1 MTSGSHYEYMR
12 LCLYISVCLSS
23 SILLL
28 CSCKHSNQEDSQ
40 TTSDSLIE
48 KEAVF
53 IPSNEISIKGK
64 WVSKDNSLYP
74 ILEFK
79 GKSTVVIKTIMGP
92 FASSY
97 ERDEEFIR
105 VRTDKSDLLFEI
117 INEDSIIGSGFAK
130 GVWIKEK

>member
-1 MTSGSHYEYMR
+1 M
-12 LCLYISVCLSS
+12 CVCLIS
-23 SILLL
+23 SILLF
-28 CSCKHSNQEDSQ
+28 SSYANSGQEDSKI
-40 TTSDSLIE
+40 TNDSLIE
-48 KEAVF
+48 RVPEVKP
-53 IPSNEISIKGK
+53 IRGISINGK
-64 WVSKDNSLYP
+64 WESKDNPLYS

-79 GKSTVVIKTIMGP
+79 GKSTVVIKTIMGL

-117 INEDSIIGSGFAK
+117 VTEDSIIGSGFAK

>member
-1 MTSGSHYEYMR
+1 MY
-12 LCLYISVCLSS
+12 VCLIS
-23 SILLL
+23 SILLFS
-28 CSCKHSNQEDSQ
+28 SCAHSGQKDSK
-40 TTSDSLIE
+40 TTNDSIIE
-48 KEAVF
+48 RVPEVTP
-53 IPSNEISIKGK
+53 IREISIKGK
-64 WVSKDNSLYP
+64 WQSKDNPLYP

-79 GKSTVVIKTIMGP
+79 GKSTVEIKTIMGP

-117 INEDSIIGSGFAK
+117 VSEDSIIGSGFAK

>member
-1 MTSGSHYEYMR
+1 M
-12 LCLYISVCLSS
+12 CVCLIS
-23 SILLL
+23 SILLVS
-28 CSCKHSNQEDSQ
+28 SCTHSRQEGSQ
-40 TTSDSLIE
+40 TVNDSLVE
-48 KEAVF
+48 REHEV
-53 IPSNEISIKGK
+53 IPVREININGK
-64 WVSKDNSLYP
+64 WESKDNPLYP

-92 FASSY
+92 FASGY

-117 INEDSIIGSGFAK
+117 VSEDSIIGSGFAK

>member
-1 MTSGSHYEYMR
+1 MR
-12 LCLYISVCLSS
+12 LCYKICACLIS
-23 SILLL
+23 SIILF
-28 CSCKHSNQEDSQ
+28 CSCTHSGQEGSKIVN
-40 TTSDSLIE
+40 DSLIE
-48 KEAVF
+48 RGPEVTPKR
-53 IPSNEISIKGK
+53 EISINGK
-64 WVSKDNSLYP
+64 WESKDNPLYP

-117 INEDSIIGSGFAK
+117 ATEDSIIGSGFAK

>member
-1 MTSGSHYEYMR
+1 M
-12 LCLYISVCLSS
+12 CVCLIS
-23 SILLL
+23 SILLFS
-28 CSCKHSNQEDSQ
+28 SCTHSRQEGSQ
-40 TTSDSLIE
+40 TVNDSLVE
-48 KEAVF
+48 REPEV
-53 IPSNEISIKGK
+53 IPIREININGK
-64 WVSKDNSLYP
+64 WESKDNPLYP

-117 INEDSIIGSGFAK
+117 VAEDSIIGSGFAK